1 MPTMCWLV
9 LKNNNTKAIKVL
21 IKAASIKMQLD
32 IVQQL
37 YFALAK

>member
-1 MPTMCWLV
+1 MCKLALV

-21 IKAASIKMQLD
+21 IKAAKNAIRD

>member
-1 MPTMCWLV
+1 VLALV

-21 IKAASIKMQLD
+21 IKAASIKNAIRD